1 MKVGILTCH
10 YPPAFG
16 GGEKYTYALER
27 ALCDAGINCVSITS
41 TREGNFKGDS
51 SVIRLEP
58 PVDFHKQ
65 EESIEWLKTAYDCI
79 EKQNLSHLIVSNI
92 HSVHAYF
99 KEFIAKVKSLG
110 VKVGIIYFDIHP
122 NIRANLN
129 QVYLETG
136 SWEEAEREIKEWAL
150 EQANADEDDFN
161 HVCDSPNFFD
171 VDFIMS
177 CSLWSLNF
185 CDPLNKVPK
194 FVLHPFIDVN
204 VEHKNEDSMLN
215 HVDITMCNP
224 IYHKG
229 RSHMVNLINSYS
241 HNWSYRVLE
250 GFSGA
255 NQKHYFRKFIAESWA
270 IRDDRVDLIE
280 YIENVEDALINTDLF
295 FFPSRYEGYGMIPVE
310 AIYFGK
316 PVVALDYPAVREGLG
331 EGAYYVRWDAE
342 SKEVI
347 EAIEEVM
354 FDIEDWRNKAQER
367 VKFLKERE
375 KTELKEFI
383 AFLEVV

>member
-27 ALCDAGINCVSITS
+27 ALCNAGINCVSITS
-41 TREGNFKGDS
+41 TREGDFKGES
-51 SVIRLEP
+51 NVIRLEP

-79 EKQNLSHLIVSNI
+79 EEENLTHLIVSNI
-92 HSVHAYF
+92 HSVHSYF
-99 KEFIAKVKSLG
+99 KEFISKVKSLG

-136 SWEEAEREIKEWAL
+136 SWEEAEKAIKQGTL
-150 EQANADEDDFN
+150 EEAIADEEHFN
-161 HVCDSPNFFD
+161 NVFDSPNFFD

-177 CSLWSLNF
+177 CSSWSLNF

-280 YIENVEDALINTDLF
+280 YLENVEDALITTDLF

-331 EGAYYVRWDAE
+331 DAAYYVRWDAE
-342 SKEVI
+342 SEEVI
-347 EAIEEVM
+347 DAIEEVM

-375 KTELKEFI
+375 GTELKEFI